1 ITNRLFTAA
10 SYLALLCFSS
20 ALMAQTPFVGPRSAA
35 MAGAATAVADDGS
48 ALWTNPAGL
57 ARDPRLDIE
66 IFAGGVATN
75 RRDFTAIL
83 DRLSSIDLARLD
95 LNRIPQ
101 VVRDLTTLSAP
112 GT

>member
-1 ITNRLFTAA
+1 MTEPEISPTLIANHKPQITNRLFTAA

-66 IFAGGVATN
+66 IFAGGLATN

-83 DRLSSIDLARLD
+83 DRLSS
-95 LNRIPQ
+95 
-101 VVRDLTTLSAP
+101 
-112 GT
+112 